1 MDEIDIAHKRYF
13 KKNPKGN
20 HPNPSPITIEF
31 MKKTEEYQKEQDRKH
46 DLMFKTINQLTLDF
60 SVFQA
65 EVKLKLEQLITQNS
79 DHKDEDKNFVTKEE
93 MKTNTELTESKLKL
107 VFALAA
113 LSLVGEIVVGVIL
126 YLITKN

>member
-1 MDEIDIAHKRYF
+1 MDELDKEHKRYF
-13 KKNPKGN
+13 KKNPRGN
-20 HPNPSPITIEF
+20 HPSPSPITIEF
-31 MKKTEEYQKEQDRKH
+31 MKKTEEYQKEQDKKH

-65 EVKLKLEQLITQNS
+65 EVKLKLEQLIAQNS

-126 YLITKN
+126 YLITKH